1 MRILDRNQGLSSDFI
16 DFSDFLPTSRCCSS
30 ELSKSFL
37 MSRHV
42 FNTYIARSDDLAGP
56 YSMGIAARGSKFAKR
71 SEFFQ
76 DFPDP
81 EHGTA

>member
-1 MRILDRNQGLSSDFI
+1 
-16 DFSDFLPTSRCCSS
+16 
-30 ELSKSFL
+30 

-42 FNTYIARSDDLAGP
+42 FNTYAPRSRDCEGR
-56 YSMGIAARGSKFAKR
+56 YSMGFTARDSKNPKR

-81 EHGTA
+81 EDGPAYIRTLKNTTKITANSIKFTMEFP